1 MYFISV
7 VADIVLFLFPV
18 LCGWSPIMISDRL
31 YHAEGR
37 VGVKCIL
44 LCETWLK
51 AVENY
56 LNGGP
61 DASKCDRTRSKNS
74 EATSIGYGLA
84 GEDFQNTG
92 TFIVVR
98 TSVFAVSS
106 EHKAHLA
113 RDAHNALWNSRRRN
127 QLQ

>member
-1 MYFISV
+1 
-7 VADIVLFLFPV
+7 
-18 LCGWSPIMISDRL
+18 MISDRL

-74 EATSIGYGLA
+74 EASSTGSGLA
-84 GEDFQNTG
+84 GEDLQKHRDF
-92 TFIVVR
+92 
-98 TSVFAVSS
+98 SSS
-106 EHKAHLA
+106 EIFSV
-113 RDAHNALWNSRRRN
+113 RDMQCA
-127 QLQ
+127 